1 MSKAQRNREQHARAK
16 IVAQQMAARRAET
29 RRRTLI
35 VSGSVVVVLAVV
47 VAFIIVKSL
56 NHATPAQA
64 ASDARTTNV
73 TVAQQITSVP
83 ASVLDSVGAGPT
95 GTSAVSPLTTI
106 STAPLTRNG
115 KPEMLYVG
123 AEYCPYCAAERWAMA
138 VALSRFGTL
147 SNLHFIRS
155 TSTDTY
161 SNTSTLTFYKSSYV
175 SKYLAFHPVE
185 SYTVT
190 NKVLQVPSA
199 AEQALLSKYGQ
210 GSFPFVDIDGKYIVS
225 GAQYLPTVLGSLATE
240 DPKHFGLTWAAI
252 AKDLQSASNPVAQ
265 SILGTA
271 NHITAAIC
279 KATNDQPSNV
289 CTSAAVTAIGGGI

>member
-29 RRRTLI
+29 RRRALI

-56 NHATPAQA
+56 NHATTAQA

-83 ASVLDSVGAGPT
+83 ASVLDSVGAGP
-95 GTSAVSPLTTI
+95 GTVDPLTKI
-106 STAPLTRNG
+106 SSAPLRLNG
-115 KPEMLYVG
+115 KPEMLFIG

-155 TSTDTY
+155 TSNDVY
-161 SNTSTLTFYKSSYV
+161 SNTATLTFYKSSYV

-190 NKVLQVPSA
+190 NKVLQTPTA

-210 GSFPFVDIDGKYIVS
+210 GSFPFLDIDGEYVVS
-225 GAQYLPTVLGSLATE
+225 GTQYLPSVLGSLATE